1 MESARSRRNVCLIR
15 AGRCDSGVS
24 PTRRQDEQSK
34 NKEQDCQ
41 HIVKMGMSNKSFG
54 LHVLFVVHMS
64 LAVAMPTL
72 AVEYKNY
79 TDYPEWQVLLTLSGD
94 GMDLEERARFRRL
107 IDRGE
112 AAHEAMLAVLWQC
125 NDWYYA
131 SGAMEMLHCSQ
142 GDKTKVWPELRRL
155 LAARLPEADGDLGD
169 DQTACC
175 RSIARMLAE
184 NGSAEDV
191 EALIPVLT
199 HSNALLRSEA
209 ALYLGQYGGE
219 NALEILE
226 AAKDQIQMPVARQN
240 IESVMATIEN
250 RLAKGQG
257 TLEQGK
263 AGDGETE

>member
-1 MESARSRRNVCLIR
+1 M
-15 AGRCDSGVS
+15 
-24 PTRRQDEQSK
+24 
-34 NKEQDCQ
+34 
-41 HIVKMGMSNKSFG
+41 KMGMLNKSFG
-54 LHVLFVVHMS
+54 LNVLFVGHVL
-64 LAVAMPTL
+64 LAAAISTL
-72 AVEYKNY
+72 AEEYRNY

-125 NDWYYA
+125 DDWHYA
-131 SGAMEMLHCSQ
+131 SGAMEMLHCSK

-184 NGSAEDV
+184 NGCDEDV

-219 NALEILE
+219 NALKILKS
-226 AAKDQIQMPVARQN
+226 AKDRTQMPIARQN

-250 RLAKGQG
+250 RLSKSQG

-263 AGDGETE
+263 ADDGETE

>member
-79 TDYPEWQVLLTLSGD
+79 TDYPEWEILQSRSMD
-94 GMDLEERARFRRL
+94 GMDLEEVARFRRL
-107 IDRGE
+107 ADRGE
-112 AAHEAMLAVLWQC
+112 AIHEAMLAVLWQC
-125 NDWYYA
+125 DDWYYA
-131 SGAMEMLHCSQ
+131 GLALDMLHSSQ
-142 GDKTKVWPELRRL
+142 GDKTKVWPELRSL
-155 LAARLPEADGDLGD
+155 LADRLPKARGGVGYGPTE
-169 DQTACC
+169 CC
-175 RSIARMLAE
+175 CFIAKMLAE

-219 NALEILE
+219 NALTILE
-226 AAKDQIQMPVARQN
+226 SAKDRTQMPVARQS
-240 IESVMATIEN
+240 IESVIATIET
-250 RLAKGQG
+250 RLAEDRS
-257 TLEQGK
+257 TLGQGK